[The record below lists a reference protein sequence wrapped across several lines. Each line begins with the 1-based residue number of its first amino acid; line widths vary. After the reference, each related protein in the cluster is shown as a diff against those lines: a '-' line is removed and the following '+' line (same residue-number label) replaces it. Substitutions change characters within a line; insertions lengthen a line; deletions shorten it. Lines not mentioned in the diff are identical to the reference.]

1 MSTFPRVAL
10 LLGVASA
17 VLAACSGGIPT
28 PTSELSSGQ
37 AVLDLGT
44 MVGDLR
50 EENAML
56 QAEIDSLRGAVAYQ
70 DTILRQL
77 AAGVGLN
84 MRGSQPYAP

>member
-1 MSTFPRVAL
+1 MSTFSRVAL
-10 LLGVASA
+10 FLGVAAA
-17 VLAACSGGIPT
+17 VLAACSGGIPP

-44 MVGDLR
+44 MVGDPR
-50 EENAML
+50 EENARL

-70 DTILRQL
+70 DTILRLL

-84 MRGSQPYAP
+84 MRGSQPYAS